1 MKAKISIAAILEMNT
16 KAEEENK
23 KKIVRKRMGQ
33 FLCASPSSYLT
44 LILFFFLS
52 SKWQGSGTHT
62 KKLC

>member
-33 FLCASPSSYLT
+33 FLCVRLLLPISLS
-44 LILFFFLS
+44 FFFS
-52 SKWQGSGTHT
+52 S
-62 KKLC
+62 